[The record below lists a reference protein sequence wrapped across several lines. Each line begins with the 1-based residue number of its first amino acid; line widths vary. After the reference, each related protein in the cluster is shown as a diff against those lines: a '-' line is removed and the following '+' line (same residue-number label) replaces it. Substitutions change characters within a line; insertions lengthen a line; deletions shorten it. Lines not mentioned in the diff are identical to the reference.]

1 MADKF
6 YRVDCWIQVPNEEVD
21 DNEIFTNRED
31 ALAEVDHCEAMQPEN
46 RYEVVECTEGGSD
59 LD

>member
-6 YRVDCWIQVPNEEVD
+6 YRVDCWIEVPNDEVD
-21 DNEIFTNRED
+21 DNEIFTDRE
-31 ALAEVDHCEAMQPEN
+31 AAEAELTHCEELQPNN
-46 RYEVVECTEGGSD
+46 RYEIVECKEGGSD